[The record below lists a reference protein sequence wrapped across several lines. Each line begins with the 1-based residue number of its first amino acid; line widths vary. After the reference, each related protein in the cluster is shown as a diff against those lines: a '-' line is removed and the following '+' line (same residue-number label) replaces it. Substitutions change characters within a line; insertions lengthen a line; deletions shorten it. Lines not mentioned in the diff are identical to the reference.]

1 MLHNKKIFFVLA
13 AIAITSAPYIMC
25 MEEINLELKKEEL
38 RRLQQNNSIPFRML
52 ANTSEHALTGAIQ
65 ALSASVSGSVVELVK
80 QELNILY
87 DGRPTTALRLSEIQA
102 SLVIINNGVT
112 LLTETQMKELTLIN
126 TKLVRQG
133 ITPEEKKALEAQI
146 RAVNNVAHDELIS
159 LKELRQS
166 LIRDLQ
172 DIQKKRNP
180 NFNPSRI

>member
-13 AIAITSAPYIMC
+13 AIAITSTPYIMC
-25 MEEINLELKKEEL
+25 MEEINLKLKTEEL
-38 RRLQQNNSIPFRML
+38 RRLEQDNNIPLRML
-52 ANTSEHALTGAIQ
+52 ANTGDHAIAGAMR
-65 ALSASVSGSVVELVK
+65 AFSDSVSGSIVELVK

-87 DGRPTTALRLSEIQA
+87 DGRPTTALRLGELQA
-102 SLVIINNGVT
+102 SLDIVNRGVA
-112 LLTETQMKELTLIN
+112 LITETQMKELTLIN
-126 TKLVRQG
+126 TKLARQST
-133 ITPEEKKALEAQI
+133 TPEEKKDLEAQI
-146 RAVNNVAHDELIS
+146 RNVNNAAHDELIS